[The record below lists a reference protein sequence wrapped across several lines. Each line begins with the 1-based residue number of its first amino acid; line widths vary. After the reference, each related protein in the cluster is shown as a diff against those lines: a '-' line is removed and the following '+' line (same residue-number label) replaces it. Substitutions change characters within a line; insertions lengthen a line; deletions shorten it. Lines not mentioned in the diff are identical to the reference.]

1 LEFGLLFPGQGSQHV
16 GMGRELF
23 DAYELA
29 RETYEDADRILGHSI
44 SSISFNGPEEALK
57 ETRNT
62 QLALFVHSIAAFRVL
77 SELGFEFSM
86 AAGHSL
92 GEYSA
97 LTAAGAMDFA
107 DALRL
112 VRRRGEL
119 MHEAGLKR
127 PGSMAAILGLS
138 HKDVEA
144 LCNEASK
151 VGLVQLAN
159 LNSPSQIVISGE
171 ATAVEATV
179 KLARERGAKRAAML
193 PVSGAFHSPLME
205 SASVGLWKMLAQTK
219 INRARFPV
227 VANYSAVPV
236 REPEEILENLAKQ
249 VLGAVRWEESMR
261 RMLSTGVKHFFEVG
275 PGNVLKGLMR
285 SVDKEV
291 AVLSVAT
298 PGDIAS
304 AVVFLNEQKV
314 T

>member
-1 LEFGLLFPGQGSQHV
+1 LEIGLLFPGQGSQHI

-23 DAYELA
+23 EAYRLA
-29 RETYEDADRILGHSI
+29 RETYEDADRILGYSI
-44 SSISFNGPEEALK
+44 SDISFNGPEETLR

-62 QLALFVHSIAAFRVL
+62 QPALFVHSVAAFRVI
-77 SELGFEFSM
+77 SELDLEFSI

-97 LTAAGAMDFA
+97 LAAAGALEFA

-138 HKDVEA
+138 QEEVQK

-151 VGLVQLAN
+151 IGVVQPAN
-159 LNSPSQIVISGE
+159 LNSPSQVVISGE
-171 ATAVEATV
+171 LAAVEVAV
-179 KLARERGAKRAAML
+179 ELAQEHGAKRAVML

-205 SASVGLWKMLAQTK
+205 SASVALSEMLAKTT
-219 INRARFPV
+219 INRANFPI
-227 VANYSAVPV
+227 VANYTALPV
-236 REPEEILENLAKQ
+236 REPEEIRESLARQ
-249 VLGAVRWEESMR
+249 VLGAVRWEQSLR
-261 RMLSTGVKHFFEVG
+261 RMLSTGVEHFLEVG

-285 SVDKEV
+285 SVDKD
-291 AVLSVAT
+291 AIVLSAST
-298 PGDIAS
+298 PGDIVGLVALL
-304 AVVFLNEQKV
+304 ARR
-314 T
+314 